1 MKRVSAIVALCLLAG
16 LAQGQ
21 SLEVNQAEIIR
32 LGDMVQRVD
41 GYRYGQAA
49 EDAVVEAMQPPAS
62 DADKW
67 FISVIVTK
75 SCTACQRLKADWAS
89 DPSLLALAD
98 PNDPK
103 RSWAHYNVYYH
114 EDESQ
119 AWRWEDIT
127 ITAYP
132 TILVQ
137 PPRSNAY
144 GDPATVVYQGTFD
157 GNPRTLASEMAQAIR
172 QYVTKLAEA
181 DGISQTAGASPP
193 WQPAPVDEPAADSS
207 RRLIPPLVPEDV
219 SVEVQFPWKAI
230 LILLTAGFSIPA
242 IGALVIWFLV
252 YVRAQR
258 KEADKPLLMEDETFQ
273 KLIDAIERLTTVEEP
288 KAATTTRKRSA
299 STKR

>member
-1 MKRVSAIVALCLLAG
+1 MKRVSALMVVCLLAG
-16 LAQGQ
+16 VVQGQ

-41 GYRYGQAA
+41 GYRYGQSA
-49 EDAVVEAMQPPAS
+49 EDAVIEAMQPPAS

-67 FISVIVTK
+67 FISVIVSK
-75 SCTACQRLKADWAS
+75 SCTACQRLKADWAN

-98 PNDPK
+98 PGDPK

-119 AWRWEDIT
+119 AWRWDDIT

-137 PPRSNAY
+137 PPRSQAY
-144 GDPATVVYQGTFD
+144 GDPATVVYQGTYD
-157 GNPRTLASEMAQAIR
+157 GKPQALAADMAQAIR
-172 QYVTKLAEA
+172 QYVAKRADV
-181 DGISQTAGASPP
+181 DGISQTAGVAPP
-193 WQPAPVDEPAADSS
+193 WQPAPVNEPVPDSS

-219 SVEVQFPWKAI
+219 SVQVEFPWKAI
-230 LILLTAGFSIPA
+230 LTLLTAGFSIPA
-242 IGALVIWFLV
+242 IGALVIWLLV

-258 KEADKPLLMEDETFQ
+258 KEADKPLLMQDETFQ
-273 KLIDAIERLTTVEEP
+273 KLIDSLERLTTEEP
-288 KAATTTRKRSA
+288 KAARTTRKRSTTA
-299 STKR
+299 KR